1 MYHCV
6 LRLGVSDWPASQR
19 KCARPR
25 KTPCLIHL
33 RVCGHVQASVVFAAV
48 LQVVT
53 KTYTFHSPQC
63 AVNVIWNA
71 MLCLLWRGLARAH
84 KTTTTTNHE
93 DGLAARME
101 ATGLLGSQTLW
112 LVTPT
117 GAALARAA

>member
-1 MYHCV
+1 MRQAKEDA
-6 LRLGVSDWPASQR
+6 LFDTFKGLWPCPSVGCFRSSVASGDED
-19 KCARPR
+19 
-25 KTPCLIHL
+25 IH
-33 RVCGHVQASVVFAAV
+33 F
-48 LQVVT
+48 
-53 KTYTFHSPQC
+53 C